1 MNKELL
7 LEIGTEEIPA
17 GYMGPALSQIKEL
30 AQKFL
35 SGAGFMFSKI
45 SATGT
50 PRRLVLRVIGLEGTE
65 SLQRDSVP
73 ELKKIL
79 PKIISSIYFPK
90 SMRWHD
96 FDVRFARPLRWFVSL
111 YDGKVVDFEFEG
123 IKPDK
128 FSYGHRFLAP
138 DKFEVKDFEQYKSEL
153 KKRFVILDHKE
164 RKSLIK
170 TEVEKTAKEFNG
182 RVLPDDKLYET
193 VNWLVEWPVVLLG
206 NYKREFLDL
215 PKEVLITSMR
225 SHQKYFSVVDDK
237 EKLLPFFITISNMQV
252 AEPKVITK
260 GNEKV
265 LTARLTDA
273 QFLYNADKKTP
284 LAQRVEKLKSV
295 VFQEKLGSMFA
306 KTTRLVKLA
315 EFISSSTDK
324 KFKADA
330 SRAAYLSK
338 ADLVTEMVGEFPDLQ
353 GTMGKY
359 YAKLS
364 KEKDNVAQAIEEHY
378 LPRHAGDRLP
388 SSNEGLIVALAD
400 KIDSLVGYFA
410 IGLKPTSTEDPYA
423 LRRQVLGILQI
434 VWENEF
440 NLDKI
445 IDKTIGLYGGIVK
458 NKKKLK
464 QEVSEFMRVRFE
476 NMLESKKYSRQMID
490 SVLSVDASDV
500 VLIKKRLLA
509 LNAVKNNKEFE
520 KFKSAMKRV
529 RNILQGKVA
538 KKTAKA
544 NLLKEQAEKDLYKAY
559 LAAEKEFAK
568 QIKNGDYAKA
578 LEVLMVLA
586 PAINKFFDDVLVM
599 AKEKKIKDNRVV
611 LVGNI
616 YLLAKE
622 VADFSKLI

>member
-1 MNKELL
+1 MPKELL

-17 GYMGPALSQIKEL
+17 SYMGPALSQIKEM
-30 AQKFL
+30 AQRFL
-35 SGAGFMFSKI
+35 SGAGFSFSKI

-50 PRRLVLRVIGLEGTE
+50 SRRMVLVVENLEPVSKSG
-65 SLQRDSVP
+65 

-111 YDGKVVDFEFEG
+111 YDGQVIDFPFEG

-128 FSYGHRFLAP
+128 YSYGHRFLAP

-153 KKRFVILDHKE
+153 KKKFVILDHKE

-170 TEVEKTAKEFNG
+170 AEVEKMAKEFNG

-206 NYKREFLDL
+206 NYKKEFLDL
-215 PKEVLITSMR
+215 PKEVLVTSMR

-284 LAQRVEKLKSV
+284 LEKQVEKLKNV
-295 VFQEKLGSMFA
+295 VFQEKLGSMAA
-306 KTTRLVKLA
+306 KTSRLVKLA
-315 EFISSSTDK
+315 EFVSSLFDK
-324 KFKADA
+324 KVKADA
-330 SRAAYLSK
+330 SRAAYLAK

-359 YAKLS
+359 YARLS
-364 KEKDNVAQAIEEHY
+364 KEKDSVAQAIEEHY

-388 SSNEGLIVALAD
+388 LSKEGVIVALSD

-423 LRRQVLGILQI
+423 LRRQALGILQI

-440 NLDKI
+440 DLDKI
-445 IDKTIGLYGGIVK
+445 VDKAISLYGKVAK

-464 QEVSEFMRVRFE
+464 QEVSEFVQVRFE

-490 SVLSVDASDV
+490 SVLAVDASDV

-520 KFKSAMKRV
+520 KFKSALKRV
-529 RNILQGKVA
+529 RNILPGRVV
-538 KKTAKA
+538 KKSVKA
-544 NLLKEQAEKDLYKAY
+544 NLLKEQAEKDLHKAY
-559 LAAEKEFAK
+559 FASGKEFMK
-568 QIKNGDYAKA
+568 QIKNSDYAGA
-578 LEVLMVLA
+578 LEVLMALA

-599 AKEKKIKDNRVV
+599 AKEKKTKDNRVA

-616 YLLAKE
+616 YLMAKE
-622 VADFSKLI
+622 VTDFSRLI